1 MQSTFFNQSS
11 TTEPLAHRLRPRRIE
26 DLVGPITK
34 SAAFMNWLRAGARQS
49 AIFWGPPGT
58 GKTSIAQLA
67 SELMDSK
74 GSVIEREFI
83 KLHAFDSGVKELRE
97 ITKRAKAFPGSI
109 VLFVDEVH
117 SFNKTQQDILLDAI
131 ETGSLTFI
139 GATTENPAVSINRAL
154 LSRVLKFELKA
165 HRHADLA
172 LMLARAEAELS
183 RSLSDE
189 ARDYLIKSSYG
200 DARNMLTNLE
210 MIVATYA
217 PSGEIASPS
226 ARNDGDEAPV
236 TLSEA
241 KDPQAVTEISLDDIK
256 SLVDRKHF
264 AGDPNTYYDCV
275 SALQKSLRGSD
286 VNASLYWLA
295 RLLHGGAEL
304 EMVARR
310 ILVTASEDVGLADP
324 MALVIANAAYE
335 AALKLGMP
343 EARIPLAQ
351 AVAYIARAP
360 KSNASYMAMAQAM
373 NDCTNHPPY
382 EVPDHLRNYSL
393 NSGPVLSSCPS
404 QRAGGEGYIGENP
417 VTKYKYPHDFPGNWV
432 EQQYMPDELLTR
444 KYFKSE

>member
-1 MQSTFFNQSS
+1 MQSTFFNQSPM
-11 TTEPLAHRLRPRRIE
+11 TEPLAHRLRPRRIE

-67 SELMDSK
+67 AELMDSK
-74 GSVIEREFI
+74 GSVVEREFI

-172 LMLARAEAELS
+172 LMLARAEAELDC
-183 RSLSDE
+183 SLSVE

-210 MIVATYA
+210 MICS
-217 PSGEIASPS
+217 SGWIASSPS
-226 ARNDGDEAPV
+226 VPRNDGQCER
-236 TLSEA
+236 SEA
-241 KDPQAVTEISLDDIK
+241 THEISLDDVK

-286 VNASLYWLA
+286 ADAALYWLA

-324 MALVIANAAYE
+324 MALVVANAAYE

-373 NDCTNHPPY
+373 NDCANHPPY

-393 NSGPVLSSCPS
+393 SSGPVLSSCPS
-404 QRAGGEGYIGENP
+404 QRTGGEGYVAENP
-417 VTKYKYPHDFPGNWV
+417 VTKYKYPHDYPGNWV
-432 EQQYMPDELLTR
+432 EQQYMPDELTAR
-444 KYFKSE
+444 KYLK

>member
-1 MQSTFFNQSS
+1 MANPEATLFNSNG
-11 TTEPLAHRLRPRRIE
+11 TTAQPLAHRLRPRRIE

-67 SELMDSK
+67 AELMDSK
-74 GSVIEREFI
+74 GSVVEREFI

-172 LMLARAEAELS
+172 LMLARAEAELN
-183 RSLSDE
+183 RTLSDE

-210 MIVATYA
+210 MITATF
-217 PSGEIASPS
+217 PE
-226 ARNDGDEAPV
+226 
-236 TLSEA
+236 L
-241 KDPQAVTEISLDDIK
+241 TEISIEDIK

-286 VNASLYWLA
+286 ANASLYWLA

-335 AALKLGMP
+335 VALKLGMP

-373 NDCTNHPPY
+373 NDCANHPPY

-393 NSGPVLSSCPS
+393 SSGPVLSSCPS
-404 QRAGGEGYIGENP
+404 QRAGGEGYTGENP

-432 EQQYMPDELLTR
+432 EQQYMPDELQAR
-444 KYFKSE
+444 RYFK